1 MTPCL
6 SQVSTLNASFA
17 QDVEDY
23 AAGACRAI
31 EIWLT
36 KLEDFL
42 RQQSIDDLRR
52 LMDGHRVSFPV
63 AAGQGGLLTSQ
74 GEARA
79 AAWRLLGERLA
90 LCHRVGIGTLVVAG
104 DVPQPFGQV
113 DLDRL
118 TVSLADLARRAAE
131 HGVRVALEFQADAAF
146 PNNLQSA
153 AALVEELGQPN
164 LGLCLDAFHFATGRS
179 KTEDLAYLNARNL
192 FHVQLC
198 DLADRPREFAA
209 DADRI
214 LPGDGD
220 LPLEPLVETLRRIDY
235 SGHVSVELMNPVIW
249 RISGRQF
256 SEVAMTALRKLLGQ
270 ANLPYGES
278 SS

>member
-1 MTPCL
+1 MKPCL
-6 SQVSTLNASFA
+6 AQVSTLNASFA

-23 AAGACRAI
+23 AAGACRRI
-31 EIWLT
+31 EVWFT

-42 RQQSIDDLRR
+42 HEHSLDDVRKL
-52 LMDGHRVSFPV
+52 LAEHDVALPV

-79 AAWRLLGERLA
+79 AAWKLYDERLS
-90 LCHRVGIGTLVVAG
+90 LCRQLGIGVIVVQG
-104 DVPQPFGQV
+104 DVPQPFGQQE
-113 DLDRL
+113 LDRL
-118 TVSLADLARRAAE
+118 SVSLADAARRAAD

-153 AALVEELGQPN
+153 AALVEEIGHPA

-179 KTEDLAYLNARNL
+179 KTEDLAYLGPHNL
-192 FHVQLC
+192 VHVQLC
-198 DLADRPREFAA
+198 DLSDRPREFAA

-220 LPLEPLVETLRRIDY
+220 LPLESLVEALRRIDY
-235 SGHVSVELMNPVIW
+235 AGDVSVELFNPVIW

-256 SEVAMTALRKLLGQ
+256 SEVAMTALRKVLGQ
-270 ANLPYGES
+270 AS
-278 SS
+278 MQ

>member
-1 MTPCL
+1 MKPCL
-6 SQVSTLNASFA
+6 AQLSSLNSAFE

-23 AAGACRAI
+23 AAAACRSI
-31 EIWLT
+31 EVWLT

-42 RQQSIDDLRR
+42 RKHTLDDLRR
-52 LMDGHRVSFPV
+52 LQDEHEIAFPV

-79 AAWRLLGERLA
+79 SAWKLFDERLA
-90 LCHRVGIGTLVVAG
+90 LCQQVGIGTLVIAG
-104 DVPQPFGQV
+104 DVPQPFGQQE
-113 DLDRL
+113 LERL
-118 TVSLADLARRAAE
+118 NVSLADAARRAADR
-131 HGVRVALEFQADAAF
+131 GIRVALEFQADAVF

-153 AALVEELGQPN
+153 AALVDEIGHPA

-179 KTEDLAYLNARNL
+179 KTEDLAYLGPHNL

-220 LPLEPLVETLRRIDY
+220 LPLEPIIEALRRIDY
-235 SGHVSVELMNPVIW
+235 AGHVSVELMNPVIW
-249 RISGRQF
+249 RISARQF

-270 ANLPYGES
+270 ANLPYGSEA
-278 SS
+278 